1 MDQSSGQRWPAVN
14 AGCAAFF
21 DALLDGRL
29 SLGQTL
35 TLDELCTVLGMSL
48 SPVREAVT
56 LLEAEGM
63 ITVRRRIGVTI
74 FYPDVAFVRG
84 IFQFRG
90 MIERE
95 AIRKISKDT
104 DLSWLDGLAA
114 RHRRVIANVAS
125 ASSWREYEHPVLQL
139 ERELHYGIVATFD
152 NPLISE
158 THAHLLRR
166 MYLLR
171 ILNWDAVGPI
181 RTRQSLEEHLE
192 IIDSLDDPERAVAAL
207 DRHLQGV
214 LHRLIAT

>member
-1 MDQSSGQRWPAVN
+1 MDQSPGQRWPAVN
-14 AGCAAFF
+14 SGCAAFF

-29 SLGQTL
+29 ILGQTL
-35 TLDELCTVLGMSL
+35 TLEELCAVLGMSL

-56 LLEAEGM
+56 LLESEGM

-95 AIRKISKDT
+95 AIRKISKET
-104 DLSWLDGLAA
+104 DLSWLDGLSA
-114 RHRRVIANVAS
+114 RHREVMANVAL
-125 ASSWREYEHPVLQL
+125 ANSWRDYERPVLDL
-139 ERELHYGIVATFD
+139 ERELHCGIVATFD
-152 NPLISE
+152 NPLIAD
-158 THAHLLRR
+158 THARLLRR

-171 ILNWDAVGPI
+171 VLNWDAVGPI
-181 RTRQSLEEHLE
+181 RTLQSLEEHLE
-192 IIDSLDDPERAVAAL
+192 IIDSLDDPERAVNAL